1 MNKKKLYSNIFFED
15 ISSYK
20 STNLKAEK
28 IWTSSPGVVEYLLK
42 HKTCATEVD
51 LIDSYTSEKDLNNF
65 NLNLVKGRKE
75 LSVILNNFDDKFCN
89 IFRTEIYSLFLILG
103 YKSLILSNW
112 LENISGKTAI
122 LGNNTLKDVEGVDTS
137 FGRYDHLFYNI
148 LDKKD
153 IKLFFDIDLIN
164 APKIDNT
171 LFDNFFNKVPAFDSI
186 FNIVNRPLSAIL
198 FKLWMKAGF
207 FKLGFNKRGNLKF
220 LELNEGIE
228 ETFIPLLKSG
238 WKLGKIS
245 FPNVNNTNINIK
257 KYKLVVDEIIEL
269 WINLTAKF
277 INKNIQAKT
286 AKLLKDRLLKCLS
299 SYEEHKYKYEAI
311 IKNIPSDTIILSNG
325 LYSTKLRIASA
336 ILREKKYKVFTTDH
350 GSSAGLNEWFNYIS
364 EDLFNY
370 SNIHFTYNS
379 ITENVCNKTNYKAS
393 NVGTPIVLTK
403 TRFKKLQRFLARIRC
418 NVYTKKPIL
427 IYASYLFT
435 NNKPIGLGT
444 GLDRNYHEFRKKLIK
459 ALNIFTGK
467 VIIKPYPALRF
478 IDDIYA
484 TKYLSMKNY
493 IINQGEFRQLR
504 WAGDIIIIDNASSTI
519 LWAIST
525 DIPLILINS
534 NRNKLTNE
542 AKIELTDAIFLF
554 DENDTDWNLKLK
566 EFLSLNIKEIR
577 KLWHSKKYK
586 RKLVSYKYINGDIG
600 MFAQNVTN
608 KINNARV

>member
-122 LGNNTLKDVEGVDTS
+122 VGNNTLKDVEGVDTS

-370 SNIHFTYNS
+370 SNIHFTYN
-379 ITENVCNKTNYKAS
+379 
-393 NVGTPIVLTK
+393 
-403 TRFKKLQRFLARIRC
+403 
-418 NVYTKKPIL
+418 
-427 IYASYLFT
+427 
-435 NNKPIGLGT
+435 KPIGLDT

-534 NRNKLTNE
+534 INRCNFF
-542 AKIELTDAIFLF
+542 I
-554 DENDTDWNLKLK
+554 
-566 EFLSLNIKEIR
+566 
-577 KLWHSKKYK
+577 
-586 RKLVSYKYINGDIG
+586 
-600 MFAQNVTN
+600 
-608 KINNARV
+608 